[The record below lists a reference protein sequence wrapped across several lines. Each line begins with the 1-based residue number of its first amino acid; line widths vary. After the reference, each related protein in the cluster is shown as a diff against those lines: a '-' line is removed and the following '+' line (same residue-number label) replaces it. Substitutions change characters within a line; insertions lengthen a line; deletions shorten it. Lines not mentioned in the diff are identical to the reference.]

1 VSAARG
7 AADAPCPHPVGR
19 RAADARDRARLDD
32 RADFAHARRAD
43 GGAGTARRRRGLP
56 SASPARRRRDRR
68 ADGGAEREGG
78 AARVGPR
85 LRLDRRTQP
94 LRGNRSR
101 LARRPGR
108 GRGVSRWGP
117 VRGPPGSM
125 IQALADGILTGAI
138 IALGAIGVTFTLAIM
153 RFANFAHSELLT
165 WGAYLALVVVAFAGP
180 GTPTGPLS
188 FGWQLLAAALIA
200 AILTGLAA
208 WAVDLL
214 VFRRLRRQG
223 AMPLTMVFAAFG
235 AALVMRHLIV
245 LVWGHE
251 SRYYTRELQMAVE
264 LLPGVRV
271 LPDQMFILGLALAAM
286 IALHAFL
293 AWSRTGIAMRAMA
306 ESPALA
312 QVCGVEVEAVVRL
325 TWIIS
330 GALAAFA
337 GVFVGLTPQLHPEI
351 GFNLLLSLFA
361 AAIFGGT
368 GSLAGAVVG
377 GFLVGLGEN
386 LSLLVI
392 SPGYKGAMPF
402 LLLLAILI
410 LRPQGIF
417 GERK

>member
-1 VSAARG
+1 
-7 AADAPCPHPVGR
+7 
-19 RAADARDRARLDD
+19 
-32 RADFAHARRAD
+32 
-43 GGAGTARRRRGLP
+43 
-56 SASPARRRRDRR
+56 
-68 ADGGAEREGG
+68 
-78 AARVGPR
+78 
-85 LRLDRRTQP
+85 
-94 LRGNRSR
+94 
-101 LARRPGR
+101 
-108 GRGVSRWGP
+108 
-117 VRGPPGSM
+117 M

-138 IALGAIGVTFTLAIM
+138 IALGAIGVTFTLEIM

-165 WGAYLALVVVAFAGP
+165 WGAYIALIIVTFAGP

-200 AILTGLAA
+200 AVLTGLAA
-208 WAVDLL
+208 WAVDTL
-214 VFRRLRRQG
+214 VFRRLRRRG
-223 AMPLTMVFAAFG
+223 ALPLTMVFAAFG

-245 LVWGHE
+245 LVFGHE
-251 SRYYTRELQMAVE
+251 SRYYTRELQIAVE

-271 LPDQMFILGLALAAM
+271 LPDQIFILGLALAAM
-286 IALHAFL
+286 ITLHAFL

-312 QVCGVEVEAVVRL
+312 QVCGIEVDAVVRL

-337 GVFVGLTPQLHPEI
+337 GVFTGLTPQLHPEI

-361 AAIFGGT
+361 AAILGGT
-368 GSLAGAVVG
+368 GSLAGAVTG
-377 GFLVGLGEN
+377 GFLVGLAEN

-410 LRPQGIF
+410 LRPQGLF
-417 GERK
+417 GARS

>member
-1 VSAARG
+1 
-7 AADAPCPHPVGR
+7 
-19 RAADARDRARLDD
+19 
-32 RADFAHARRAD
+32 
-43 GGAGTARRRRGLP
+43 
-56 SASPARRRRDRR
+56 
-68 ADGGAEREGG
+68 
-78 AARVGPR
+78 
-85 LRLDRRTQP
+85 
-94 LRGNRSR
+94 
-101 LARRPGR
+101 
-108 GRGVSRWGP
+108 
-117 VRGPPGSM
+117 M

-138 IALGAIGVTFTLAIM
+138 IALGAIGVTFTLEIM

-165 WGAYLALVVVAFAGP
+165 WGAYIALVIVTFAGP

-200 AILTGLAA
+200 AVLTGLAA
-208 WAVDLL
+208 WAVDTL
-214 VFRRLRRQG
+214 VFRRLRHRG
-223 AMPLTMVFAAFG
+223 ALPLTMVFAAFG

-245 LVWGHE
+245 LVFGHE
-251 SRYYTRELQMAVE
+251 SRYYTRELQIAVE
-264 LLPGVRV
+264 LLPGVRM
-271 LPDQMFILGLALAAM
+271 LPDQIFILGLALAAM
-286 IALHAFL
+286 IALHTFL

-312 QVCGVEVEAVVRL
+312 QVCGIEVDAVVRL

-337 GVFVGLTPQLHPEI
+337 GVFTGLTPQLHPEI

-361 AAIFGGT
+361 AAILGGT
-368 GSLAGAVVG
+368 GSLAGAVIG
-377 GFLVGLGEN
+377 GFLVGLAEN

-417 GERK
+417 GARN